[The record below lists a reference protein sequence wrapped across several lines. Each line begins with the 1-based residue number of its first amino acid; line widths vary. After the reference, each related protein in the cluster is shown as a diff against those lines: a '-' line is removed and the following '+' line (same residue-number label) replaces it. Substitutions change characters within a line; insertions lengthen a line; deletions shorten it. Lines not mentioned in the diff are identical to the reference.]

1 MPETPPPADA
11 PHVTGDGAGRAP
23 NAAKVPKTERGRRT
37 LRALLNAAALEFG
50 EKGFHDAAIS
60 QITARAGVAAGSFY
74 VYFDSKEAIFT
85 ALVKDMSMQVR
96 DFVAPRLADAPDQ
109 LAAEKAG
116 QAAYLDFVRQH
127 REIYRIIDESEF
139 VDPVSYREHY
149 TNSANRIAA
158 RLQSAMDR
166 GEIAPGN
173 AEVRAWALMGINVF
187 LGLRFGVWSD
197 ADTSEVLAE
206 AGRFIT
212 EGLAVKTKE

>member
-1 MPETPPPADA
+1 MPQTSPSGDADNA
-11 PHVTGDGAGRAP
+11 SGAS
-23 NAAKVPKTERGRRT
+23 NAKVPKTERGRRT

-50 EKGFHDAAIS
+50 DKGFHDAAIS

-85 ALVKDMSMQVR
+85 ALVKDMSTQVR
-96 DFVAPRLADAPDQ
+96 DYVAPRIADAPDQ

-116 QAAYLDFVRQH
+116 QAAYLDFVREH

-139 VDPVSYREHY
+139 VDPASYREHY
-149 TNSANRIAA
+149 TNSANRITA
-158 RLQSAMDR
+158 RLQAAMER
-166 GEIAPGN
+166 GEIAQGN
-173 AEVRAWALMGINVF
+173 AEVQAWALMGINVF

-197 ADTSEVLAE
+197 DDPADVLSE

-212 EGLAVKTKE
+212 QGLAPRDKP